1 MQLAMT
7 AKTFRRQKLENT
19 TRKPQIFYYDL
30 DMKKLDEIKND
41 YSKNE
46 ENISINDVLHYWV
59 STLKQDYQKYFFS
72 FRLGLYH

>member
-46 ENISINDVLHYWV
+46 ENISINDVFWGVQLPQTPSEITPV
-59 STLKQDYQKYFFS
+59 
-72 FRLGLYH
+72 